1 MTRERKTL
9 CCSLCTVHGVI
20 EGPVRDLVKIGCL
33 VLSQTLN
40 DKGEENTVT
49 VCTVHGVI
57 EGPVRDLVKIGCLVL
72 SQTLN
77 DKGEENTLLV
87 LQSVHSA
94 WCYRRPC
101 KRSC

>member
-1 MTRERKTL
+1 MF
-9 CCSLCTVHGVI
+9 
-20 EGPVRDLVKIGCL
+20 
-33 VLSQTLN
+33 SQTLN
-40 DKGEENTVT
+40 DKGEENTLLQS
-49 VCTVHGVI
+49 VHGVI

-94 WCYRRPC
+94 WCCRRPC
-101 KRSC
+101 IRSC